1 MNAILPIAESA
12 NHHPDIAISWK
23 TVEVT
28 LTTHSEGGVTDKDF
42 ALAEAIDAWP
52 AEDSPRDLLLA
63 WIRLMDVPEDAPPR
77 SSQPTLRP
85 TREALDMT
93 YLLLLVASSWC

>member
-1 MNAILPIAESA
+1 MNSGWERVRNGDEDKLVKEFDRGDFKGAVAFLNAILPIAESA

-42 ALAEAIDAWP
+42 ALAEAIDALP
-52 AEDSPRDLLLA
+52 TEDSA
-63 WIRLMDVPEDAPPR
+63 
-77 SSQPTLRP
+77 
-85 TREALDMT
+85 
-93 YLLLLVASSWC
+93 